1 MQEEQTIHL
10 TLAHDGGNG
19 YMKDRING
27 KTTIFPSVIADFM
40 PGMQNVTVDSNS
52 HEDVENFLDD
62 FINNMD
68 VTTNS
73 KGIND
78 NGRYLVG
85 QAAAYSGIHVTTFN
99 VGNSAGKNTSDI
111 SVIAALAFI
120 AYNALNIYY
129 RHHLVL
135 PDLLKQTQNKK
146 TTKIPIHKYK
156 NQAIIQSFIARFKEH
171 LHIVTINNFDKPI
184 NVHVQFSQVAVEPEG
199 LTGER
204 GLIIS
209 PTYRGM
215 YRDDDVFNPL
225 LLDYQLDH
233 FDGQDMAEAGNVICI
248 DIGDGTV
255 DFSTMNGLSTLTLA
269 NMNDSLA
276 SGVGNV
282 ATDAINALHQKY
294 PMIRK
299 LNRQKFMEIANR
311 GNDRESRAYKE
322 FFDEQ
327 VKSLNRRIIS
337 KLSVIYNSLDQ
348 QVGMIIVSGGGAIA
362 LKDSLAP
369 ALKEAMSKLD
379 IFDRTKIFWVDKE
392 FAQTLNLDGLQ
403 ARILSMRDDD

>member
-52 HEDVENFLDD
+52 REDVENFLDD

-78 NGRYLVG
+78 NGHYLVG

-135 PDLLKQTQNKK
+135 PDLLNVSVDKFATDL
-146 TTKIPIHKYK
+146 PIDEFK
-156 NQAIIQSFIARFKEH
+156 NQGIVQSFIARFKEH

>member
-52 HEDVENFLDD
+52 REDVENFLDD

-135 PDLLKQTQNKK
+135 PDLLNVSVDKFATDL
-146 TTKIPIHKYK
+146 PIDEFK
-156 NQAIIQSFIARFKEH
+156 NQGIVQSFIARFKEH

-184 NVHVQFSQVAVEPEG
+184 NVHIQFSQVAVEPEG

-225 LLDYQLDH
+225 LVDYQLDH

-269 NMNDSLA
+269 NLNDSLA

-294 PMIRK
+294 PRIRK

-337 KLSVIYNSLDQ
+337 KLSAIYNSLDQ
-348 QVGMIIVSGGGAIA
+348 QVGMIIVSGGG
-362 LKDSLAP
+362 AP

>member
-52 HEDVENFLDD
+52 REDVENFLDD

-135 PDLLKQTQNKK
+135 PDLLNVSVDKFATDL
-146 TTKIPIHKYK
+146 PIDEFK
-156 NQAIIQSFIARFKEH
+156 NQGIVQSFIARFKEH

-184 NVHVQFSQVAVEPEG
+184 NVHIQFNQVAVEPEG

-225 LLDYQLDH
+225 LVDYQLDH

-269 NMNDSLA
+269 NLNDSLA

-337 KLSVIYNSLDQ
+337 KLSAIYNSLDQ

>member
-40 PGMQNVTVDSNS
+40 PGKQNVTVDSNS

-135 PDLLKQTQNKK
+135 PDLLNVSVDKFATDL
-146 TTKIPIHKYK
+146 PIDEFK
-156 NQAIIQSFIARFKEH
+156 NQGIVQSFIARFKEH